1 MALVDALGNLFD
13 FVLLPGQAHDLKG
26 VAPLIEDVA
35 DVNGVVKRTLD
46 VRKAGGLRIAEPA
59 ADEALVTD
67 AINEQPWLP
76 DGPIPFDVDW
86 TLDVD
91 ARRAVTDPEMVREP
105 QMHSTGE
112 AVDRKKVG
120 Q

>member
-1 MALVDALGNLFD
+1 MIDAALG
-13 FVLLPGQAHDLKG
+13 V
-26 VAPLIEDVA
+26 IET
-35 DVNGVVKRTLD
+35 GTYR
-46 VRKAGGLRIAEPA
+46 
-59 ADEALVTD
+59 VTD

-76 DGPIPFDVDW
+76 NGPIPFDVDW